1 MNLLFA
7 SQNSHKRDELEHLIH
22 PHTLSMPNELEIDY
36 YYEET
41 AETLIENALG
51 KAMHLHNISNRITI
65 ADDTGL
71 FVDALEGKPGVHTA
85 RYGEDVFNRKV
96 SSTEQCE
103 YLLENIKNVKGE
115 QRSARFICT
124 IALVLSP
131 HHFYLFTQ
139 SVEGMITTSRVGTDG
154 FGYDPIFY
162 IPSLSKTLSQIS
174 ITKKNEI
181 SHRGKATRDM
191 LIMLEALD
199 KENVIR

>member
-7 SQNSHKRDELEHLIH
+7 SQNRHKRDELEHLIA
-22 PHTLSMPNELEIDY
+22 PHTLSMPNELDIDY

-41 AETLIENALG
+41 ADTLIENSLG
-51 KAMHLHNISNRITI
+51 KAMHLHKLSNKITI

-71 FVDALEGKPGVHTA
+71 FVDALNGIPGVHTA
-85 RYGEDVFNRKV
+85 RYGEDVFNR
-96 SSTEQCE
+96 SLTSREQCE
-103 YLLENIKNVKGE
+103 FLLENLKDVKDE

-124 IALVLSP
+124 IALVISP

-139 SVEGMITTSRVGTDG
+139 SIEGMITTATVGTDG

-162 IPSLSKTLSQIS
+162 VPSLSKTLSQIP
-174 ITKKNEI
+174 ITMKNEI

-191 LIMLEALD
+191 LIMLQGLD
-199 KENVIR
+199 KEKLL